1 MDRGQ
6 GEGKKINTSDRIM
19 KELLILV
26 APDAPLKAIDEIQ
39 MELVNSSLSEKYKIF
54 VTNKPIHVVPTN
66 LQLKLLEDIL
76 LELRKITKQSEKVY
90 PKWDII

>member
-1 MDRGQ
+1 MDRQ
-6 GEGKKINTSDRIM
+6 KGKGNETRSLGGNV

-26 APDAPLKAIDEIQ
+26 APNAPRDTIDRIQ
-39 MELVNSSLSEKYKIF
+39 MELVNSELSEKYKIF
-54 VTNKPIHVVPTN
+54 VTNNELHVVPTN

-90 PKWDII
+90 PK